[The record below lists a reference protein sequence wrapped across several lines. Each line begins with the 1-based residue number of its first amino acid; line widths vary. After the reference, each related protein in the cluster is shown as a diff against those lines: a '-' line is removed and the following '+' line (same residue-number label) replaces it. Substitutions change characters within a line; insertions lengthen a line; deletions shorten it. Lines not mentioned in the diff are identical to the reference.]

1 MNHEYALKYEI
12 LDMKNFVEMYPAFKK
27 QSGTVNKHVILVEEL
42 SKRTAKNKLLNISEV
57 EQNLCVDEDHSG
69 QIFQLFCYFLNPQF
83 CYVKLIPNLYKA
95 IVQSIRDLID
105 DKDISG
111 SNILRLVCLYAI
123 KYGSQNEQTL
133 RSLSAAACQA
143 KSINRSGNCLNF

>member
-1 MNHEYALKYEI
+1 MI
-12 LDMKNFVEMYPAFKK
+12 L
-27 QSGTVNKHVILVEEL
+27 
-42 SKRTAKNKLLNISEV
+42 
-57 EQNLCVDEDHSG
+57 NLDE
-69 QIFQLFCYFLNPQF
+69 
-83 CYVKLIPNLYKA
+83 A

-143 KSINRSGNCLNF
+143 KSINRSGNYLNSYRFNNRLYGYINFQNLTRKSARFVIMQ

>member
-1 MNHEYALKYEI
+1 MIPEI
-12 LDMKNFVEMYPAFKK
+12 DDF
-27 QSGTVNKHVILVEEL
+27 I
-42 SKRTAKNKLLNISEV
+42 
-57 EQNLCVDEDHSG
+57 
-69 QIFQLFCYFLNPQF
+69 IFRFL
-83 CYVKLIPNLYKA
+83 YVKMIQNHDKA

-143 KSINRSGNCLNF
+143 KSINRSGNCLIFFG

>member
-1 MNHEYALKYEI
+1 MIPEI
-12 LDMKNFVEMYPAFKK
+12 DDF
-27 QSGTVNKHVILVEEL
+27 I
-42 SKRTAKNKLLNISEV
+42 
-57 EQNLCVDEDHSG
+57 
-69 QIFQLFCYFLNPQF
+69 IFRFL
-83 CYVKLIPNLYKA
+83 YVKMIQNHDKA

-143 KSINRSGNCLNF
+143 KSINRSGKYLIFYRLNNRFLLYIFRIRSENPRCS

>member
-1 MNHEYALKYEI
+1 MI
-12 LDMKNFVEMYPAFKK
+12 L
-27 QSGTVNKHVILVEEL
+27 
-42 SKRTAKNKLLNISEV
+42 
-57 EQNLCVDEDHSG
+57 NLDE
-69 QIFQLFCYFLNPQF
+69 
-83 CYVKLIPNLYKA
+83 A

-143 KSINRSGNCLNF
+143 KSINRSGNCLNI